1 MIEGKILLLWD
12 GLLENTDEWFEIT
25 NFDIKEIVLQ
35 CDGVYINATNS
46 IKEEELVNKIQS
58 MLICDI
64 DGNPID
70 NLPPGVKRINNR
82 MTLLGP
88 YSAIIKCGFVP

>member
-1 MIEGKILLLWD
+1 MNYFEQILLQTSGPVQYELTPTR
-12 GLLENTDEWFEIT
+12 NIRM
-25 NFDIKEIVLQ
+25 VQ
-35 CDGVYINATNS
+35 HPYPYS